1 MTWQLFI
8 LTDGKPVKNC
18 WNGEMCSDLANIY
31 LANSI
36 SFHDRINLN
45 SVAQRTGL
53 KQSSGISVFS
63 TLPFHPSRPRNM
75 KWKTEAAKFVGSDTI
90 FNRSEIHHGK
100 VTANWLQRKFPHSSS
115 GIRPYELGPCQ
126 KVLSRKHHDGPYP
139 VEHLNTCLTLSGW
152 KFLPEEK
159 YFHSWSSA
167 HAHDFIMKYHMKRT
181 SSPVKTQ
188 IWGCIFGHSF
198 VVS

>member
-100 VTANWLQRKFPHSSS
+100 VAANWLQEEISTFLFWNKSFRIRSVPKGAFKKTSWWPSSS
-115 GIRPYELGPCQ
+115 RAFKHMLNLEWLKIPTWREIFLFLKLSTCPRFYYEVPYEENIQSC
-126 KVLSRKHHDGPYP
+126 
-139 VEHLNTCLTLSGW
+139 ENTDMRL
-152 KFLPEEK
+152 
-159 YFHSWSSA
+159 
-167 HAHDFIMKYHMKRT
+167 
-181 SSPVKTQ
+181 
-188 IWGCIFGHSF
+188 
-198 VVS
+198 